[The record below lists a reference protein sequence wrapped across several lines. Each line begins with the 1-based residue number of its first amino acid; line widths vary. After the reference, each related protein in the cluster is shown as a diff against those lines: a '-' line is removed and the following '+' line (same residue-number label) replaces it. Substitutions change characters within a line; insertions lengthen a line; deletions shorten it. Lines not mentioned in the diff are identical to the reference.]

1 MTNPDCL
8 FCRIIAGTVPSRK
21 IDEDET
27 TFSFLDI
34 GPVSKGHFQII
45 PKTHADCL
53 SHGSEEDA
61 RAIMATAHRL
71 APKVLKALGA
81 TGYNLGLNHGIS
93 GGQDVFHTHLHFMP
107 RYDGVPRTFVKT
119 TPTTEEL
126 DAVHRLLTE

>member
-8 FCRIIAGTVPSRK
+8 FCKILSGTIPARV
-21 IDEDET
+21 IDQDEK

-34 GPVSKGHFQII
+34 GPVTRGHFLII
-45 PKTHADCL
+45 PKNHADAL
-53 SHGSEEDA
+53 SLGTSEDA
-61 RAIMATAHRL
+61 QALIATAHRL

-107 RYDGVPRTFVKT
+107 RYDGQPRTFVKM
-119 TPTTEEL
+119 TPTKEEQGE
-126 DAVHRLLTE
+126 VYRLLTE